1 MKVAELGVAV
11 AIAGALLASGAA
23 SAHHSFAMFD
33 KDKQITL
40 VGEVKEFQWTNP
52 HVWLQ
57 LVTQDEDSSPV
68 EWSIEMASVNILA
81 REGWKRTSFKP
92 GDKVTVVISPLRDGS
107 HGGALIRATTA
118 AGITIPPKLET
129 ADPQSQ

>member
-1 MKVAELGVAV
+1 MKIAGFSVSW
-11 AIAGALLASGAA
+11 AIAALLMATGSA

-33 KDKQITL
+33 KDKEVTL
-40 VGEVKEFQWTNP
+40 VGEVKDFQWTNP

-57 LVTQDEDSSPV
+57 LVTQGDASQPV

-92 GDKVTVVISPLRDGS
+92 GDKVTIVIHPLRDGS
-107 HGGALIRATTA
+107 HGGSLIRATTA
-118 AGITIPPKLET
+118 DGTTIPPNGEAAST
-129 ADPQSQ
+129 QPQ